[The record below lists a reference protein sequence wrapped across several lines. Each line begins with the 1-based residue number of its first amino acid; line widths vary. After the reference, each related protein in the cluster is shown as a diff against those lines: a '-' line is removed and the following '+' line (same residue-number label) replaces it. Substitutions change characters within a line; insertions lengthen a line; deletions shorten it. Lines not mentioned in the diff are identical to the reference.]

1 MELKLNEVTLNYF
14 GHADCLH
21 SITHTF
27 TDGVNVVFG
36 NVGSGK
42 TSLLKAIAGIN
53 YVHDGSITLDGENI
67 TLTKNTS
74 VNMVFD
80 DLAFFERRSLKY
92 NLHYPLKLR
101 KIPVEERNDIID
113 EWLYKFG
120 VSHYLL
126 DNAAFRLSNEDRVK
140 CALIRAFYRNSKVI
154 VFDNPLACLNP
165 SERRKTFALL
175 AKYMFSTDAIIVYA
189 TDSAE
194 EVELLNRPT
203 LVLSYGYNLE
213 IGLPSDFL
221 KKPKCLQ
228 TAELFFPFYNKAE
241 VVLNEQGFEFFDCNF
256 VLSLEGTLAES
267 YIGKSVLLGFK
278 PDALI
283 EGEIPAQYMHSLT
296 APTGNIHLIMI
307 SGVEFYS
314 AIDSSFFGLDLD
326 KIALYDKVTERL
338 IYCA

>member
-1 MELKLNEVTLNYF
+1 MELKINEVTLNYF

-21 SITHTF
+21 SITHIF
-27 TDGVNVVFG
+27 TEGVNVVFG

-53 YVHDGSITLDGENI
+53 YVHDGSITLDEENI
-67 TLTKNTS
+67 LLDRNTS

-101 KIPVEERNDIID
+101 KIPIEERNDIIN
-113 EWLYKFG
+113 EWLDKFG
-120 VSHYLL
+120 VSRYLL
-126 DNAAFRLSNEDRVK
+126 DDAVFRLSNEDRVK
-140 CALIRAFYRNSKVI
+140 SALIRAFYRQSKVI
-154 VFDNPLACLNP
+154 VLDNPLACLNP
-165 SERRKTFALL
+165 SERRRTFALL
-175 AKYMFSTDAIIVYA
+175 AKYMFCTDSIIIYA
-189 TDSAE
+189 TDNAE
-194 EVELLNRPT
+194 EVELLNRST

-213 IGLPSDFL
+213 SGLPSEFL

-228 TAELFFPFYNKAE
+228 TAELFFPFYNKVE
-241 VVLNEQGFEFFDCNF
+241 VLLKESGFELLDHHFE
-256 VLSLEGTLAES
+256 LSLEETLAES

-283 EGEIPAQYMHSLT
+283 DGEIPAQSIHSLT
-296 APTGNIHLIMI
+296 TTTGNIHLIMI
-307 SGVEFYS
+307 NGVEFYS
-314 AIDSSFFGLDLD
+314 AVDSSSVDLDLD